1 MPRPFT
7 MGHNLKRYLNLL
19 WQSIIFWSTALAC
32 FAIFRYFGLDEE
44 NGITVINDIAGPTGF
59 LKPLAS
65 FSAMGAVLGML
76 YASIDFLF
84 DKLIS
89 KRLSLG
95 LMLIVK
101 TFTEFVFT
109 IAVLSIT
116 ATIVSRVF
124 TFIHID
130 VELGWWL
137 REKVVWGLLFYILIA
152 SLVFSTLKIAVERFG
167 SGVFLKMLRGAYS
180 NPKEEERIFMFLDLK
195 DSTAIAEQLGHH
207 KYSQFIQD
215 CFFDLNE
222 VVLKYEAEIYQYVG
236 DEAVLSWSYK
246 KGLSNSNCIEV
257 FFAFEV
263 KRTSRNAYYLG
274 KYGVFP
280 EFKAGMHGGTLM
292 AAEVGFIKKELA
304 YHGDVI
310 NTSARIQAECNKHNV
325 NFLLSEKL
333 LNDLKEKKSF
343 SSKPIGDVL
352 LKGKQKEIKIYSIA
366 HYYQ

>member
-1 MPRPFT
+1 

-19 WQSIIFWSTALAC
+19 WQSIVFWSVALAC
-32 FAIFRYFGLDEE
+32 FAIIRYFGLEDED
-44 NGITVINDIAGPTGF
+44 GITVIDDIAGTKGF

-65 FSAMGAVLGML
+65 FSAMGGVLGIL

-95 LMLIVK
+95 LMLVTK
-101 TFTEFVFT
+101 TFIEFVFT
-109 IAVLSIT
+109 IAVLTLT
-116 ATIVSRVF
+116 ATIVSKVF
-124 TFIHID
+124 TFVD
-130 VELGWWL
+130 FNVEPGWWL
-137 REKVVWGLLFYILIA
+137 REKMVWGLLFYLLIS
-152 SLVFSTLKIAVERFG
+152 SLVFSIIKIAVQRFG
-167 SGVFLKMLRGAYS
+167 RGVFLKMLRGAYS

-195 DSTAIAEQLGHH
+195 DSTTIAERLGHH

-246 KGLSNSNCIEV
+246 RGLFNSNCIEV

-263 KRTSRNAYYLG
+263 KRASRNAHYLE

-280 EFKAGMHGGTLM
+280 EFKAGMHGGILM
-292 AAEVGFIKKELA
+292 AAEVGFIRKELA

-333 LNDLKEKKSF
+333 LNDLGVKKSF

-366 HYYQ
+366 HYDQQIV

>member
-1 MPRPFT
+1 MNSPFT

-19 WQSIIFWSTALAC
+19 WQSIVFWSVALGC

-44 NGITVINDIAGPTGF
+44 DGVTVIDEIAGTKGF

-65 FSAMGAVLGML
+65 LGAMGAVLGVL

-95 LMLIVK
+95 LMLILK
-101 TFTEFVFT
+101 TVIEFVFT
-109 IAVLSIT
+109 IAVFSIT
-116 ATIVSRVF
+116 ATVVSKVF
-124 TFIHID
+124 TFVD
-130 VELGWWL
+130 LKVEPGWWL
-137 REKVVWGLLFYILIA
+137 REKMVWVMLFYLLIA

-167 SGVFLKMLRGAYS
+167 SGVFLKMLRGVYA

-195 DSTAIAEQLGHH
+195 DSTTIAEQLGHH

-246 KGLSNSNCIEV
+246 RGLSNSNCIEI

-263 KRTSRNAYYLG
+263 KRASRNDHYLK

-333 LNDLKEKKSF
+333 LNDLRVKETF
-343 SSKPIGDVL
+343 SSKPIGEVL
-352 LKGKQKEIKIYSIA
+352 LKGKKKEIKIYSIA
-366 HYYQ
+366 YHD